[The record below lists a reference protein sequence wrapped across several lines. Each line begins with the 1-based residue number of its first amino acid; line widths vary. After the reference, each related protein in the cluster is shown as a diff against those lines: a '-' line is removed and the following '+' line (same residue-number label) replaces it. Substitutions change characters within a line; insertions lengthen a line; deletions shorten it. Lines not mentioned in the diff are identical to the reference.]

1 MKCFDNLDQ
10 DAAALCQDPA
20 LTMEFYS
27 RDEVFVRV
35 TCEQEQGKSVF
46 KLRNKGPNGTFYEYA
61 TIISDTRLEM
71 ALTRVLLGLYLQGV
85 HRTAARRLVKEAVT
99 A

>member
-10 DAAALCQDPA
+10 DAAALRQDPA

-35 TCEQEQGKSVF
+35 NCEQEQGKTVF
-46 KLRNKGPNGTFYEYA
+46 KLRNKGRDGVFNEYA
-61 TIISDTRLEM
+61 TIISDTRLAM
-71 ALTRVLLGLYLQGV
+71 ALTRVLLCQYLQGV
-85 HRTAARRLVKEAVT
+85 HRAAARRLIKEPVT